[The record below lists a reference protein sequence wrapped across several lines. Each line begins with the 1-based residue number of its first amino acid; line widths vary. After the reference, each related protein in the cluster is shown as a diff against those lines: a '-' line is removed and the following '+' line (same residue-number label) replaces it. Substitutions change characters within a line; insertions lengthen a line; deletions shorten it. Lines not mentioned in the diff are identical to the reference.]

1 MISLGTIEQHILLVQ
16 IVCAKFRRPLVGF
29 FHKQRYILFFI
40 AANKITKKIINF
52 VTKSQ
57 KYNK

>member
-29 FHKQRYILFFI
+29 FTSKGTYYFLLQP
-40 AANKITKKIINF
+40 TKE
-52 VTKSQ
+52 Q
-57 KYNK
+57 KELLTL

>member
-29 FHKQRYILFFI
+29 FTSKGTYYFLFSQQN
-40 AANKITKKIINF
+40 NKKN
-52 VTKSQ
+52 
-57 KYNK
+57 Y

>member
-29 FHKQRYILFFI
+29 FTSKGTYYFLCSQQN
-40 AANKITKKIINF
+40 NKKN
-52 VTKSQ
+52 
-57 KYNK
+57 Y

>member
-16 IVCAKFRRPLVGF
+16 IVCKVPSSISRF

-40 AANKITKKIINF
+40 AANKITKRIINF

>member
-29 FHKQRYILFFI
+29 FTSKGTYYFLLHQQN
-40 AANKITKKIINF
+40 NKKN
-52 VTKSQ
+52 
-57 KYNK
+57 Y